1 MPKHIKIT
9 KITVSP
15 SIQSQLSTLTDPLD
29 RRESALDYIALSID
43 ELRTRLRLMSALAE
57 LAEAKTKAKAKPVCK
72 SPTPPAKP
80 IGKPGHETI
89 ISRNEN
95 GSHGHC
101 AQAYGR
107 IPCVPRDK
115 ILQPSPSRFAFP
127 SVRHKTGRRRSTRH
141 RTAITDPSI
150 GLPVSVRHHPV
161 ILAYHMR

>member
-72 SPTPPAKP
+72 SPDPA
-80 IGKPGHETI
+80 
-89 ISRNEN
+89 R
-95 GSHGHC
+95 
-101 AQAYGR
+101 
-107 IPCVPRDK
+107 
-115 ILQPSPSRFAFP
+115 
-127 SVRHKTGRRRSTRH
+127 KT
-141 RTAITDPSI
+141 DW
-150 GLPVSVRHHPV
+150 
-161 ILAYHMR
+161 